1 MTGQQAQHIVGR
13 FQALGWRSQARG
25 SEFDRDE
32 YVVDAENSDA
42 SEFYTCRRYY
52 NALEVLA
59 ILRARASGQESR
71 RADEIM
77 GDYHGF

>member
-1 MTGQQAQHIVGR
+1 MDRQQAQHIVGR
-13 FQALGWRSQARG
+13 FRALGWRSQARG
-25 SEFDRDE
+25 SEFDQAE
-32 YVVDAENSDA
+32 YVVDAENGDA

-59 ILRARASGQESR
+59 MLRSRASGAASS

-77 GDYHGF
+77 GEFHGF